1 MPTETP
7 ERAALMRAAQHALA
21 WIDGLDD
28 RSVATTATL
37 DEMRARLGRPLADKG
52 VSPVQVIDD
61 LVADVAGG
69 ILGSQSGR
77 FFGWV
82 IGGGVPSATA
92 ADWLTTIWDQNAGI
106 HACGPAASVVEEVA
120 AGWLKDLFGFPA
132 EASVGFVTGAQMA
145 HSTCLAAARH
155 AVLRDRGWDVER
167 QGLAGSPPIR
177 ILANAER
184 HASVD
189 RAVRFM
195 GLGSDNIVPVATDDD
210 GRVLPEALRA
220 ALGDGSA
227 PTIVVLQ
234 AGELNRAGFDPFDV
248 LAPMARAVGAW
259 THVDGAFGL
268 WARTSPKHRDLTRGI
283 ELCDSWTTD
292 GHKYLNVP
300 YDSGIAFVR
309 DAAAHRAAMTLS
321 TSYLPAGGAARDQI
335 DWNPEFSRRARGF
348 PIYAALRELGRE
360 GVADLVDRTCRHAQ
374 AIVAGIGALSG
385 AEVVA
390 TSGLNQGLVRFPSPK
405 AGATGAD
412 HDARTDQVIAAIN
425 ASGEAFFG
433 GVTFRGRRCM
443 RVSACNWRTTE
454 ADVARAI
461 AAAQAALA
469 RPFPVHAESPEPD
482 KKGRPSKVQ
491 SASDG

>member
-7 ERAALMRAAQHALA
+7 ERAALMRAAEHALA
-21 WIDGLDD
+21 WIEGLDD

-37 DEMRARLGRPLADKG
+37 TEMRARLDRPLADRG
-52 VSPVQVIDD
+52 MDAVRVIDD
-61 LVADVAGG
+61 LVADTVGG

-82 IGGGVPSATA
+82 IGGGVPSAMA
-92 ADWLTTIWDQNAGI
+92 ADWLTTAWDQNAGI

-120 AGWLKDLFGFPA
+120 AGWLKDLFGLPA
-132 EASVGFVTGAQMA
+132 EASVGFVTGTQMA

-167 QGLAGSPPIR
+167 QGLAGSPAIR

-184 HASVD
+184 HGSMD
-189 RAVRFM
+189 RAVRLM
-195 GLGSDNIVPVATDDD
+195 GLGSDNIAPLETDDD
-210 GRVLPEALRA
+210 GRVASETLATALNA
-220 ALGDGSA
+220 TSQ
-227 PTIVVLQ
+227 PTVVVLQ
-234 AGELNRAGFDPFDV
+234 AGELNRAAFDPFEA
-248 LAPMARAVGAW
+248 LAPMARAAGAW

-268 WARTSPKHRDLTRGI
+268 WARTSPTHRDLARGI

-292 GHKYLNVP
+292 AHKYLNVP
-300 YDSGIAFVR
+300 YDSGLAFIR
-309 DAAAHRAAMTLS
+309 DAEAHRAAMTLS

-374 AIVAGIGALSG
+374 ALVAGMGSLPGAQS
-385 AEVVA
+385 VA
-390 TSGLNQGLVRFPSPK
+390 TSGLNQGLVRFRSP
-405 AGATGAD
+405 ADGANEAD
-412 HDARTDQVIAAIN
+412 HDQRTDEVIAAIN
-425 ASGEAFFG
+425 ASGEALFG

-443 RVSACNWRTTE
+443 RISVCNWRTTD
-454 ADVARAI
+454 ADVARTI
-461 AAAQAALA
+461 AAVGAVLQ
-469 RPFPVHAESPEPD
+469 
-482 KKGRPSKVQ
+482 G
-491 SASDG
+491 

>member
-7 ERAALMRAAQHALA
+7 ERAALTRAAEHALA
-21 WIDGLDD
+21 WIEGLDG

-37 DEMRARLGRPLADKG
+37 DEMRARLARPLQDRG
-52 VSPVQVIDD
+52 VDAVRVIDD
-61 LVADVAGG
+61 LAADVAGG

-82 IGGGVPSATA
+82 IGGGVPSAMA
-92 ADWLTTIWDQNAGI
+92 ADWLTTAWDQNAGI

-120 AGWLKDLFGFPA
+120 AGWLKDLFSLPA
-132 EASVGFVTGAQMA
+132 EASVGFVTGTQMA

-184 HASVD
+184 HGSVD
-189 RAVRFM
+189 RAVRLM
-195 GLGSDNIVPVATDDD
+195 GLGSDNIVALATDDG
-210 GRVLPEALRA
+210 GRVLPETLGA
-220 ALGDGSA
+220 ALGGASQ

-234 AGELNRAGFDPFDV
+234 AGELNRAGFDPFEA
-248 LAPMARAVGAW
+248 LAPMARAAGAW

-268 WARTSPKHRDLTRGI
+268 WAQTSPMHRDLARGI

-292 GHKYLNVP
+292 AHKYLNVP
-300 YDSGIAFVR
+300 YDSGLAFIR
-309 DAAAHRAAMTLS
+309 DAEAHRAAMTLS

-348 PIYAALRELGRE
+348 PIYAALRELGRD

-374 AIVAGIGALSG
+374 ALVAGIGDLSG
-385 AEVVA
+385 AELVA
-390 TSGLNQGLVRFPSPK
+390 SSGLNQGLVRFLSP
-405 AGATGAD
+405 APGATEAG

-443 RVSACNWRTTE
+443 RISACNWRTNE
-454 ADVARAI
+454 ADVARTIEAVERSL
-461 AAAQAALA
+461 ALA
-469 RPFPVHAESPEPD
+469 
-482 KKGRPSKVQ
+482 
-491 SASDG
+491 